1 MQGEL
6 LAAAA
11 TATVAVAAAALALV
25 RAHQADLVTALHY
38 QVPITVL
45 FSDQAKAITAAQ
57 PAVLM
62 TVPLHFGVAVAVAA
76 PAMQLN
82 ALAAIASTVVMAL
95 LPIPVL
101 PAQCRVVVAVDRE
114 QQQLLAVLAVL
125 AFVLFTSGDSYGLRN
140 R

>member
-1 MQGEL
+1 
-6 LAAAA
+6 
-11 TATVAVAAAALALV
+11 VAVAAAALALV

-38 QVPITVL
+38 QVPRIQL
-45 FSDQAKAITAAQ
+45 FLLADQVKAITAAQ